1 MRQVVDKSR
10 KELER
15 IQPFKLVK
23 FLSLS
28 SLVVVLVSTF
38 ILSAFIARGVK
49 QIILRKSEEYAALV
63 AENLNYQVWYQF
75 TLPVLIV
82 EKTIEL
88 RRPQQ
93 YERLDR
99 VVRTAIHGLSVEKVN
114 IYDLSQVLTYSTEPE
129 GVGEKVNLGN
139 IFERVTAGE
148 SVSVFE
154 GGKSFLGFE
163 WPWGKRAFRLKTYIP
178 MWEERPFTWKR
189 GKILGVF
196 EVIQDISSDYQ
207 MIFRF
212 QWFVIGGFTVFCGV
226 LLVALALIA
235 KRAEV
240 IMERRAEERQRLR
253 ERLNRAEHLATLG
266 EMIASV
272 SHEIKNPLGI
282 IHSTAQLLKNRLS
295 DEKQKRLACIITEEA
310 SRLNNIVMEFLDF
323 ARPKEP
329 QIGPCDVEEIL
340 EKVLMALSSQCS
352 SGGIQVE
359 RKFLGAGVPVR
370 ADGLLLY
377 RAFYNIM
384 ANALQAMEKTGG
396 TLTVETKLDGLNG
409 MGSREGDGER
419 RGGSFLVT
427 IKDTGSGIPDSIK
440 DKIFRPF
447 FTTKERGTGLGL
459 AIVRSI
465 IEEHGGEITV
475 ESAEGQGTTVTVKI
489 PLEEDAID
497 YETRRT
503 GGG

>member
-1 MRQVVDKSR
+1 MRKGVKR
-10 KELER
+10 NIEELER
-15 IQPFKLVK
+15 VQPFELVK

-49 QIILRKSEEYAALV
+49 EIILRKSEEYAALV

-114 IYDLSQVLTYSTEPE
+114 IYDLNQILTYSTESDDL
-129 GVGEKVNLGN
+129 GKKVNLGD
-139 IFERVTAGE
+139 IFKRVTAGE

-196 EVIQDISSDYQ
+196 EVIQDVSRDYE

-235 KRAEV
+235 KRAE
-240 IMERRAEERQRLR
+240 IIIERRAEERQRLR
-253 ERLNRAEHLATLG
+253 ERLHRAEHLATLG

-282 IHSTAQLLKNRLS
+282 INSTAQLLQNRLS
-295 DEKQKRLACIITEEA
+295 DEKQKRLAGIIIEEA
-310 SRLNNIVMEFLDF
+310 SRLNNIVVEFLDF

-329 QIGPCDVEEIL
+329 QIAPCDVEEIL
-340 EKVLMALSSQCS
+340 NRILATLTSQWSS
-352 SGGIQVE
+352 SGIRVE
-359 RKFLGAGVPVR
+359 KSFSGAGVRVQ
-370 ADGLLLY
+370 ADELLLY
-377 RAFYNIM
+377 RAFYNIIT
-384 ANALQAMEKTGG
+384 NALQAMEKTGG
-396 TLTVETKLDGLNG
+396 TLTVETKLDGFDGIRAGGMVNG
-409 MGSREGDGER
+409 E
-419 RGGSFLVT
+419 GSFLVT
-427 IKDTGSGIPDSIK
+427 VRDTGPGIDDSIR

-465 IEEHGGEITV
+465 VEEHGGEIFV
-475 ESAEGQGTTVTVKI
+475 ESAEGKGTAVTVKI
-489 PLEEDAID
+489 PLREAE
-497 YETRRT
+497 RRDEANSA